1 MDLIMKPFRKVKESG
16 GNLEQRVLDV
26 IRPGELVEVAQGEGQ
41 PSKFLYKDVAG
52 HLHWMSFPLLNTVRN

>member
-1 MDLIMKPFRKVKESG
+1 
-16 GNLEQRVLDV
+16 V